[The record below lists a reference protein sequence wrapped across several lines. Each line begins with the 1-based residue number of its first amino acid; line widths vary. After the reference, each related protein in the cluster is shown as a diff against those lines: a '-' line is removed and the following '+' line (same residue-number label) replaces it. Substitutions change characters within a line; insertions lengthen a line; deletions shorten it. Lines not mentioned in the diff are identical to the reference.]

1 MKRLRNHE
9 GIEQEHNQGKQ
20 HSVQGLGRGSTQ
32 KLGETTDQPST
43 EISRA
48 FPTNQT
54 ISGVKKNT
62 HTIRYG
68 KEQERYKIRE
78 KTE

>member
-43 EISRA
+43 EICRA

-54 ISGVKKNT
+54 ISGVKKT
-62 HTIRYG
+62 HT
-68 KEQERYKIRE
+68 Q
-78 KTE
+78 